1 MTIKI
6 GETEYIV
13 KFGYNS
19 FCDSDLLDRT
29 AEAMGMIQEI
39 QDLANE
45 EEEKGKEVKATA
57 EVLAKVRNLFMLTR
71 ELLFE
76 GFKKKNPATSISE
89 VGDILDAYLEE
100 DKENHGL
107 ITIFGMI
114 AQELLKEGFFGNL
127 LMESSKAIVDLAKKK
142 SARKKN

>member
-1 MTIKI
+1 MMTIKVK
-6 GETEYIV
+6 EKEYIV

-29 AEAMGMIQEI
+29 AEALGMVQEMSNLN
-39 QDLANE
+39 QDDENKQLTTTE
-45 EEEKGKEVKATA
+45 T
-57 EVLAKVRNLFMLTR
+57 LAKVRKLFNLTR

-76 GFKKKNPATSISE
+76 GFKKKNPVANMEE
-89 VGDILDAYLEE
+89 VGDILDDYLDE
-100 DKENHGL
+100 DTENNGL
-107 ITIFGMI
+107 IDIFGRI

-142 SARKKN
+142 SARKKL

>member
-1 MTIKI
+1 MMTIKVKNK
-6 GETEYIV
+6 EYIV

-29 AEAMGMIQEI
+29 AEALGMVQEMSNLN
-39 QDLANE
+39 QDDENKQLT
-45 EEEKGKEVKATA
+45 AT
-57 EVLAKVRNLFMLTR
+57 ETLAKVRKLFNLTR

-76 GFKKKNPATSISE
+76 GFKKKNPVANMEE
-89 VGDILDAYLEE
+89 VGDILDDYLDE
-100 DKENHGL
+100 DTENNGL
-107 ITIFGMI
+107 IDIFGRI

-142 SARKKN
+142 SARKKL

>member
-39 QDLANE
+39 QDLGNE
-45 EEEKGKEVKATA
+45 EDGKVKTTA

-76 GFKKKNPATSISE
+76 GFKKKNPVASISE
-89 VGDILDAYLEE
+89 VGDILDAYLDE

-107 ITIFGMI
+107 ITIFAMI

-127 LMESSKAIVDLAKKK
+127 LTESGKAIANTTKK
-142 SARKKN
+142 SARKKS

>member
-1 MTIKI
+1 MTTIKVKNK
-6 GETEYIV
+6 EYIV

-29 AEAMGMIQEI
+29 AEALGMVQEMSNLN
-39 QDLANE
+39 QDDELT
-45 EEEKGKEVKATA
+45 TA
-57 EVLAKVRNLFMLTR
+57 ETLAKVRKLFNLTR

-76 GFKKKNPATSISE
+76 GFKKKNPVATIEE
-89 VGDILDAYLEE
+89 VGDILDEYLDE
-100 DKENHGL
+100 DKENNGL
-107 ITIFGMI
+107 IDIFGRI

-142 SARKKN
+142 SAKKKL

>member
-6 GETEYIV
+6 GEKEYIV

-29 AEAMGMIQEI
+29 AEAMGMIEEI
-39 QDLANE
+39 QAIADEQGDKKDENTT
-45 EEEKGKEVKATA
+45 KTI
-57 EVLAKVRNLFMLTR
+57 LAKVRKLFILTR
-71 ELLFE
+71 DLMFE
-76 GFKKKNPATSISE
+76 GFKKKNPVASISE
-89 VGDILDAYLEE
+89 VGDILDAYLDE
-100 DKENHGL
+100 DKENNGL

-127 LMESSKAIVDLAKKK
+127 LMESGKAIAETAKK

>member
-6 GETEYIV
+6 GEKEYIV

-29 AEAMGMIQEI
+29 AEAMGMIEEI
-39 QDLANE
+39 QTIADEQGDKKDENTT
-45 EEEKGKEVKATA
+45 KT
-57 EVLAKVRNLFMLTR
+57 VLAKVRKLFILTR
-71 ELLFE
+71 DLMFE
-76 GFKKKNPATSISE
+76 GFKKKNPVASISE
-89 VGDILDAYLEE
+89 VGDILDAYLDE
-100 DKENHGL
+100 DKENNGL

-127 LMESSKAIVDLAKKK
+127 LMESGKAIAETAKK